1 MKKKMSKLPAVI
13 AAAGVCTL
21 LFAGSAFA
29 GQWHKDGSAWR
40 YTDDSGRGVNSGWIQ
55 DNGNWYFLAPDS
67 TGSGAMKTGWIMDG
81 DTWYYLTPSG
91 EQATGWQ
98 SIGGAWYYFDPAE
111 GGAMAFNRV
120 IGGYYI
126 NASGVWAEGGKGV
139 DISVSRSSDSKNAS
153 SSGSR
158 KARIRRTS
166 DEDDE
171 DYDEDD
177 DEYYDDDEEE
187 RDPDHWGDS
196 FSDDGPGF
204 EMADLSGQNSGP
216 GQNISSTGQDYPG
229 SAYKTTDS
237 SSASLIT
244 PGKNPYRGRDGSF
257 FDDEEAGGTKED
269 YLAYSGMIN
278 QSQEKNPGDYSGD
291 YGSRYDFE
299 TYTIRD
305 NDGNIRTIINKERN
319 DRE

>member
-1 MKKKMSKLPAVI
+1 MKKKMMKLPAVI

-55 DNGNWYFLAPDS
+55 DNGSWYFLEPDS
-67 TGSGAMKTGWIMDG
+67 TGSGAMKTGWIKDG

-98 SIGGAWYYFDPAE
+98 AIGGAWYYFDPAE

-139 DISVSRSSDSKNAS
+139 DISVGKTSEKNSTS

-158 KARIRRTS
+158 KSRIRRTS
-166 DEDDE
+166 DDDE
-171 DYDEDD
+171 DE
-177 DEYYDDDEEE
+177 EYYDDEDEDDGDDE
-187 RDPDHWGDS
+187 RDPDHWGTA

-204 EMADLSGQNSGP
+204 NMTDLTTTGP
-216 GQNISSTGQDYPG
+216 SAGISSTGQDRPG
-229 SAYKTTDS
+229 AAYKTTEQS
-237 SSASLIT
+237 STLTT
-244 PGKNPYRGRDGSF
+244 PGSNPYRGRDGSF
-257 FDDEEAGGTKED
+257 YDDEEAGGSKED
-269 YLAYSGMIN
+269 YLDYSARIN
-278 QSQEKNPGDYSGD
+278 KSQEKNAGDYSGD
-291 YGSRYDFE
+291 YGARFDYE

-305 NDGNIRTIINKERN
+305 VDGNTRTIINKERN